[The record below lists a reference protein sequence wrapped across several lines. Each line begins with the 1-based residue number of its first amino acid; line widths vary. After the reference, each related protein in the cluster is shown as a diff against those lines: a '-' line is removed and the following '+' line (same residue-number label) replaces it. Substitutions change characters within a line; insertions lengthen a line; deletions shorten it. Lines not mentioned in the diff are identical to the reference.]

1 MRLRT
6 VGAAAV
12 GAVAG
17 FVISRVVWGRDL
29 SLEQQKRIYANKI
42 NEKRQAYIVDPDD
55 IITEREHLEELR
67 RHRQRSMATDPDDL
81 WGDCDE

>member
-12 GAVAG
+12 GALVG

-42 NEKRQAYIVDPDD
+42 NEQRQAYIVDPDD
-55 IITEREHLEELR
+55 IITEREHLDELR
-67 RHRQRSMATDPDDL
+67 KRRQRSMTTDPDDV
-81 WGDCDE
+81 WGDGDE